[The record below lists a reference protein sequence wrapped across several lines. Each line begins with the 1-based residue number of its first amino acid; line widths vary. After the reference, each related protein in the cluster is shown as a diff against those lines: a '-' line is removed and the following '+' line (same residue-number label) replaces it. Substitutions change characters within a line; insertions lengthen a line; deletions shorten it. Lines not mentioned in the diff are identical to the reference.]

1 MLVFFFFL
9 RFTARKYVF
18 SIIWYI
24 YGVILSQ
31 RTLMQLH
38 SLPIH
43 LDLHETIQTKS
54 IFCYI
59 LRNPPQS
66 KGKKKQRL
74 DVYCF
79 SRTSHFLQGA
89 CVTFGA
95 SERTTNGSN
104 KKRNGA
110 GGHPRWEIYW
120 LKMITSLFPGPEA
133 SLALLSRGTIL
144 PGGRVQE
151 EEGQDCVGW

>member
-1 MLVFFFFL
+1 MQTLRFFTVMLGFFFFFCDL
-9 RFTARKYVF
+9 QPGNMFSVSFDTSMVLFCHKEQRFA
-18 SIIWYI
+18 WNHPN
-24 YGVILSQ
+24 Q
-31 RTLMQLH
+31 
-38 SLPIH
+38 IH
-43 LDLHETIQTKS
+43 F
-54 IFCYI
+54 FCYI

-110 GGHPRWEIYW
+110 GGHPRWEIYR

>member
-1 MLVFFFFL
+1 MQTLRFFTVMLGFFFFL

-31 RTLMQLH
+31 RTKICMKP
-38 SLPIH
+38 SKPNPF
-43 LDLHETIQTKS
+43 
-54 IFCYI
+54 FCYI

-110 GGHPRWEIYW
+110 GGHPRWEIYR

-133 SLALLSRGTIL
+133 SLALLSRGTVL